1 MVHVIRWVSWKINV
15 RSLLAIFLV
24 VSSASVQSAE
34 LPATGPLP
42 EAGHRT
48 IGYNSVQ
55 EALDALK
62 AKPGVRIR
70 QQQGW
75 TIISD
80 KESEKVSA
88 LWSFSPEG
96 YPAYPAAVKRITY
109 EKDGEVY
116 IEMKVLCQ
124 APKEPCDALVR
135 DFQALNDR
143 IKAEMGQR
151 GK

>member
-1 MVHVIRWVSWKINV
+1 MRKVLALC
-15 RSLLAIFLV
+15 LLASV
-24 VSSASVQSAE
+24 APVSSAE
-34 LPATGPLP
+34 LPAAGPLP

-55 EALDALK
+55 EALAALK
-62 AKPGVRIR
+62 AKPSAQIR

-80 KESEKVSA
+80 QETENVSA

-109 EKDGEVY
+109 EKDGGVY

-124 APKEPCDALVR
+124 AAKESCDALVR

-143 IKAEMGQR
+143 IKAEPAV
-151 GK
+151 K